1 MEGNGGGEV
10 EGGVKVV
17 LVRVKVVQG
26 AQNCIFPTRASWKK
40 SFLNSPNVFS

>member
-1 MEGNGGGEV
+1 MIGIRVEGYGGGGEV

-26 AQNCIFPTRASWKK
+26 AQNCIFPTRAS
-40 SFLNSPNVFS
+40 